1 MEPTDFEIH
10 GQWPSVDGEVLDALL
25 CQEYHY
31 GGVLA
36 DPANVIYFR
45 VSSVWYRLTLD
56 CGVILWHVAKAGP
69 ETLVVHE
76 IKAEYKIIDLGRKC
90 SVVGSEIKAIEP
102 IPIQRG
108 VGVSMSFSDGR
119 KIIFRNQDDV
129 TTYET

>member
-1 MEPTDFEIH
+1 MKPVDFEIH
-10 GQWPSVDGEVLDALL
+10 GQWPSVDGETLKALL

-36 DPANVIYFR
+36 EPANVIYFR
-45 VSSVWYRLTLD
+45 VGSVWHRLILD
-56 CGVILWHVAKAGP
+56 SGVIFWHVAKSGP
-69 ETLVVHE
+69 ESFVAHE

-90 SVVGSEIKAIEP
+90 GVVGSEIKAIEP

-108 VGVSMSFSDGR
+108 VGVSLSFSDGR